1 MSGDEA
7 NSIQSKVGEVGVY
20 LETLN
25 PVSAVK
31 KCNGT
36 HKISKGAVNYL

>member
-1 MSGDEA
+1 MKPIVFKYKLGEA
-7 NSIQSKVGEVGVY
+7 GGY

-31 KCNGT
+31 KCNG
-36 HKISKGAVNYL
+36 VNKLVNEL